1 MNVTDVL
8 YLIVIAL
15 LVLLCGLYAASD
27 TALSSVNMLRLEKE
41 AQEGDKKSE
50 RALEQAKNYDRS
62 IATILFGN
70 DFLSIF
76 VSSLAS
82 IVGASILANS
92 PLESYGDLI
101 ITAITILVVLLFGEI
116 LPKAIATSH
125 ALWWSKTFGLFIEV
139 SRIIFFPFVAPMD
152 FLARKIASPI
162 IEKAPTETPLA
173 SDEELEAM
181 VEEIKK
187 EGIFDKNQS
196 ELLHRSIDFKDT
208 SSYDIM
214 TPRIKII
221 GYDVE
226 EPFSS
231 YLKRPDAYK
240 HSRVIVYRKD
250 LDHVL
255 GFFQVKTLLRMLVK
269 GKTPDVSDI
278 ILPTLFVPRTMELSS
293 VLALMKKTKTHIAVV
308 KDEFG
313 GTEGLLTLE
322 DILEELVGEMWDE
335 EDTVSL
341 DISRVNGT
349 RNKYYVRGSM
359 NIEKFFE
366 TFHMDPDNLEDDY
379 STLSGYIN
387 DKLGRFAEIDDK
399 ITIGK
404 VDIIVKKVNDFRVE
418 NCLVIYHPRRKTDEE
433 ST

>member
-1 MNVTDVL
+1 MNTADVI
-8 YLIVIAL
+8 YLIIIII
-15 LVLLCGLYAASD
+15 LVFLCGLYAASD

-41 AQEGDKKSE
+41 ALEGNKKSQ
-50 RALEQAKNYDRS
+50 RALKQAKNYDTS

-76 VSSLAS
+76 ISSLAS
-82 IVGASILANS
+82 IVGSSILANS
-92 PLESYGDLI
+92 PLEPYGNII
-101 ITAITILVVLLFGEI
+101 ITSITILVVLLFGEV
-116 LPKAIATSH
+116 LPKAISSSH
-125 ALWWSKTFGLFIEV
+125 ALWWSKTFGLFVEV
-139 SRIIFFPFVAPMD
+139 SRIIFFPFVTPMD

-162 IEKAPTETPLA
+162 IEKAPIETPLA
-173 SDEELEAM
+173 SDDELEAM

-187 EGIFDKNQS
+187 EGIFDNDQS

-214 TPRIKII
+214 TPRVKIV

-240 HSRVIVYRKD
+240 HSRVIAYQKD
-250 LDHVL
+250 LDHIL

-269 GKTPDVSDI
+269 GKTPSINDI
-278 ILPTLFVPRTMELSS
+278 ILPTLFVPHTMELSS
-293 VLALMKKTKTHIAVV
+293 VLALMKKSHTHIAVV

-349 RNKYYVRGSM
+349 RNRYLVKGSM

-387 DKLGRFAEIDDK
+387 DKLGRFAEVDDK

-418 NCLVIYHPRRKTDEE
+418 NCLVIYHPRRKSEDE
-433 ST
+433 SN